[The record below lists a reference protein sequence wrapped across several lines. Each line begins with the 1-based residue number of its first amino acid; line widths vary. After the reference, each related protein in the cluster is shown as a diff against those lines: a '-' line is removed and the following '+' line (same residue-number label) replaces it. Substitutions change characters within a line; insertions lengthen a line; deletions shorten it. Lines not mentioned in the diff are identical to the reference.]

1 MLASRTDI
9 EGAVVFDLFAGT
21 GSLGIEALSRGAAHC
36 TFVEHSH
43 RAVAAI
49 EENCRVLNV
58 ESERYSIVRADAC
71 AFVERATVVVDL
83 VFADPPYASTD
94 LLQLLTALE
103 KSACVCRGTI
113 VVIEHASSVKVPVG
127 ETLSILAH
135 RQWGETACTMLVRQ

>member
-1 MLASRTDI
+1 MLTSRIDL

-36 TFVEHSH
+36 TFVERSH
-43 RAVAAI
+43 RAVASI
-49 EENCRVLNV
+49 EENCRALNV

-94 LLQLLTALE
+94 LLQLLATLE
-103 KSACVCRGTI
+103 KSACVRQSTI
-113 VVIEHASSVKVPVG
+113 VVIEHVSSARVPAG